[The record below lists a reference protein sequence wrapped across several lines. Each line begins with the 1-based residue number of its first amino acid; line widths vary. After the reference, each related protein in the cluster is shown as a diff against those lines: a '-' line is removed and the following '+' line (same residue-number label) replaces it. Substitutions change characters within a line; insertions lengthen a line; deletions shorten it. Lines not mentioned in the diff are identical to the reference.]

1 MMSYCQNMKYEIRQ
15 HCKRISCHIVHL
27 AHQLLHLRTSESM
40 KLSLESLA
48 FHILHLHIQFEDFSF
63 LMVDLGLCFLHIRKW
78 LCISFHTA
86 AMFSLPREWTDC
98 KAKSFFWWRRIW
110 QYGLWSFQAGGTK
123 LERFLHKNQHTQRK
137 LLNFENWVHGKVS
150 KIGHHFRKQSFSQ
163 RINN

>member
-1 MMSYCQNMKYEIRQ
+1 MICYKETFIRGIMFWFFWDAQKLPVFFSICAHLKYHLFRKSFSIIVN

-78 LCISFHTA
+78 LCICIDTA
-86 AMFSLPREWTDC
+86 ATFSLSRKWTDSIL
-98 KAKSFFWWRRIW
+98 KPNFFMM
-110 QYGLWSFQAGGTK
+110 TK
-123 LERFLHKNQHTQRK
+123 NIAPL
-137 LLNFENWVHGKVS
+137 
-150 KIGHHFRKQSFSQ
+150 
-163 RINN
+163 